1 MILAIW
7 LLTGCGDDVSPLNQT
22 TDTQRV
28 ANPDSP
34 DLRDGL
40 SYLNDLRHGMGLPTF
55 RHLKSLEEA
64 EKNHAYYLA
73 DVYKKYGVILGHKE
87 DNTTY
92 PSPYYTGHTTL
103 SRARHMHYDGD
114 YVLGGVSYSPGNK
127 PMIHHIRA
135 LMTAIYHRLLITNPG
150 ADEVGLYGSKDL
162 PLNTGQVDVGI
173 DVETQVKNEL
183 ASPSVIVYP
192 FDGETDVSR
201 YFMGETPD
209 PLKEQADYEDGI
221 RYEDFIQLVASRG
234 DFKEAF
240 EDIMFSTKVV
250 ITDKKEFIDFIKK
263 LSTEGFNE
271 MALAYLDAASGTF
284 GNDQEIYELYHMTKR
299 QEK

>member
-1 MILAIW
+1 
-7 LLTGCGDDVSPLNQT
+7 
-22 TDTQRV
+22 
-28 ANPDSP
+28 
-34 DLRDGL
+34 
-40 SYLNDLRHGMGLPTF
+40 MGKISK
-55 RHLKSLEEA
+55 KSLLERAEVQFTNGEYRTSLQSYGLLLKDYPELGEAKVGVYLSDLGMESEDDAQALFDYYQVIKEE
-64 EKNHAYYLA
+64 
-73 DVYKKYGVILGHKE
+73 KE
-87 DNTTY
+87 DAVEIIDNLIHTLDTSKNT
-92 PSPYYTGHTTL
+92 L
-103 SRARHMHYDGD
+103 QE
-114 YVLGGVSYSPGNK
+114 
-127 PMIHHIRA
+127 
-135 LMTAIYHRLLITNPG
+135 LL
-150 ADEVGLYGSKDL
+150 V
-162 PLNTGQVDVGI
+162 
-173 DVETQVKNEL
+173 
-183 ASPSVIVYP
+183 
-192 FDGETDVSR
+192 
-201 YFMGETPD
+201 D